1 MEHHS
6 NIVPWQ
12 LIANEK
18 NIKLRVVPIT
28 DNGEIVFE
36 EFVKM
41 INGKTKLISV
51 VTFQIHWG
59 QLTLVEEI
67 IEAAHNHNIPV
78 FLDGAQAIQHL
89 NVDVRKLDCD
99 FFCVFRT

>member
-1 MEHHS
+1 LYH
-6 NIVPWQ
+6 
-12 LIANEK
+12 
-18 NIKLRVVPIT
+18 T

-51 VTFQIHWG
+51 VYVSNSLGTVNP
-59 QLTLVEEI
+59 VEEI

-78 FLDGAQAIQHL
+78 FLTAHKQY
-89 NVDVRKLDCD
+89 N
-99 FFCVFRT
+99 T